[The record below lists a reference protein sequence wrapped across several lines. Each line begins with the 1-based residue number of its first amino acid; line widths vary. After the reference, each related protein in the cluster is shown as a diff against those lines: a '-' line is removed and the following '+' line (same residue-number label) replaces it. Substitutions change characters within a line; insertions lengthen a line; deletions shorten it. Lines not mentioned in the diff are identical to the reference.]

1 MQESYREYTEIL
13 KEELIPAMGCTEPVA
28 VAYAAA
34 AAVQLLGE
42 VPDKIEAGICG
53 NIIKNVKSVVVPN
66 TNGLRGMK
74 AAIAVGVLGGRAEKQ
89 LEVIA
94 EVPEEIKAA
103 IPGYIE
109 KTPISITPLDS
120 VFKLDIDMRV
130 FAGRRTARVRI
141 CNYHTNIVLAEKDG
155 KIIREKKL
163 ESPEGE
169 ELQEKERKLTVS
181 GIFDFAVNAS
191 LDEIGEYLER
201 QIAYNYAIA
210 EEGLKN
216 SYGGN
221 IGKTWLKTF
230 GDSVMNRA
238 VATAAAGSDA
248 RMNGCEKP
256 VIILSGS
263 GNQGM
268 TASIPV
274 IVYAKELGVSHER
287 LLRAVLLSDLIT
299 IHQKTEIGRLSA
311 FCGAVCAGC
320 GSACGI
326 AYLLGGDEAAIRHTI
341 VNTLAVS
348 SGIVCDGAKS
358 SCAGK
363 IAMAVQTGLL
373 GCYMYRNGQEYLAGE
388 GLVTSEVEKTIL
400 NIGRLGSRGMAE
412 TDKEILA
419 MMTDADHLP

>member
-1 MQESYREYTEIL
+1 MDKALYQEYLDII

-34 AAVQLLGE
+34 VARKLLG
-42 VPDKIEAGICG
+42 VLPDRVEAGICG

-66 TNGLRGMK
+66 SNGMRGMK
-74 AAIAVGVLGGRAEKQ
+74 AAIALGIIGGDADRQ

-94 EVPEEIKAA
+94 DVPEEAKDEL
-103 IPGYIE
+103 PEYLE
-109 KTPISITPLDS
+109 QTPIHIAPLDS
-120 VFKLDIDMRV
+120 AFKLDIDIKV
-130 FAGRRTARVRI
+130 YAGESSAHVRI
-141 CNYHTNIVLAEKDG
+141 CNYHTNIVLSEKDG
-155 KIIREKKL
+155 RVLQEKKL

-169 ELQEKERKLTVS
+169 ALQEKERRMNVSDIMEFVETVRLEE
-181 GIFDFAVNAS
+181 VQ
-191 LDEIGEYLER
+191 EYLER
-201 QIAYNYAIA
+201 QITYNYEIA
-210 EEGLKN
+210 LEGLKN
-216 SYGGN
+216 NYGGN
-221 IGKTWLKTF
+221 IGKTYLHTF
-230 GDSVMNRA
+230 GDSIMCKA
-238 VATAAAGSDA
+238 VAYAAAGSDA

-274 IVYAKELGVSHER
+274 IVYANELGVSREK

-320 GSACGI
+320 GSACGV
-326 AYLLGGDEAAIRHTI
+326 AYLLGGDEAAIKHTI

-363 IAMAVQTGLL
+363 IAIAVQTGLL
-373 GCYMYRNGQEYLAGE
+373 GYYMYRNGQEYQAGE
-388 GLVTSEVEKTIL
+388 GLVTSEVEGTIM

-412 TDKEILA
+412 TDREILA
-419 MMTDADHLP
+419 MMTDDKAD